1 MRGPCPS
8 DSRTLRVDWFRR
20 RRPLVR
26 GQIKGPQGH
35 APKGASPPRRRTMLV
50 APSQRAASTIKASI
64 RFVAILCKISWLP
77 NLAPTFGL
85 KRNPL
90 GGEAGAR
97 RLRND
102 YAQRRTNSTY
112 RLIT

>member
-1 MRGPCPS
+1 
-8 DSRTLRVDWFRR
+8 
-20 RRPLVR
+20 
-26 GQIKGPQGH
+26 
-35 APKGASPPRRRTMLV
+35 MLV
-50 APSQRAASTIKASI
+50 APSQRAASTVKASI

-102 YAQRRTNSTY
+102 YAQRRN
-112 RLIT
+112 

>member
-1 MRGPCPS
+1 
-8 DSRTLRVDWFRR
+8 
-20 RRPLVR
+20 
-26 GQIKGPQGH
+26 
-35 APKGASPPRRRTMLV
+35 MLV

-64 RFVAILCKISWLP
+64 RFVAILCEISWLP

-102 YAQRRTNSTY
+102 YAQRRN
-112 RLIT
+112 

>member
-1 MRGPCPS
+1 
-8 DSRTLRVDWFRR
+8 
-20 RRPLVR
+20 
-26 GQIKGPQGH
+26 
-35 APKGASPPRRRTMLV
+35 MLV

-97 RLRND
+97 LD
-102 YAQRRTNSTY
+102 YATTMLNVETNSTY